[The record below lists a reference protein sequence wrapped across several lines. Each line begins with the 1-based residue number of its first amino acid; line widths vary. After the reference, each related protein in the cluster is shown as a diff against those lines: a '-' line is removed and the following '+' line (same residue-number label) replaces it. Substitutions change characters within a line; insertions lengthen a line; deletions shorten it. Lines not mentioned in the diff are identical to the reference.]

1 MFRIEQK
8 MEKGLGRAGVLE
20 TTHGTVQTP
29 AFVAVGTKAT
39 VKALTPAQVRETGA
53 QVVLANT
60 YHLYLEPGEK
70 IVAEGGGL
78 GTFMGWDG
86 PTMTDSGGFQ
96 VFSLGGKGTS
106 KITPQ
111 KQHFGILH
119 PPERADSVRAGNVRM
134 SPEGKNEAPLVKI
147 DEDGVTFKS
156 YKDGSTHRFTP
167 ERSIE
172 IQHTIGADIIF
183 AFDECTSPTA
193 SYAYQKEAMERTHR
207 WAARS
212 LSRHRELKMENE
224 KLKNEDKA
232 LSANSHPARTYQSP
246 LGTGGELAYRKG
258 QMLFGIVQG
267 GRFEDLRK
275 ESART
280 IGRMG
285 LAPSERSDFSELAPW
300 PPGFTGFDGFG
311 IGGSFDKE
319 DMGNAVRWVNEL
331 LPEEKPRH
339 LLGIGDPLDL
349 FDAVENGCDLFDCV
363 APTRQARTGSLY
375 TKNGR
380 FNIENA
386 QYKNDF
392 SPVEDGCE
400 CYTCLPQPRGGA
412 GFTRAYLAH
421 LFRSDEILA
430 NTLASIHNVH
440 FIVQLVKNMRQAIL
454 DGQFLELKNSFRR
467 HYL

>member
-20 TTHGTVQTP
+20 TPHGSIRTP
-29 AFVAVGTKAT
+29 AFVTVGTKAT
-39 VKALTPAQVRETGA
+39 VKALTPEQVKETGS

-70 IVAEGGGL
+70 IVEQGGGL
-78 GTFMGWDG
+78 GKFMGWEG

-96 VFSLGGKGTS
+96 VFSLGGGSVS
-106 KITPQ
+106 KVQ
-111 KQHFGILH
+111 KKHSNILKNVGMS
-119 PPERADSVRAGNVRM
+119 ERD
-134 SPEGKNEAPLVKI
+134 EALSPLVKI

-172 IQHTIGADIIF
+172 IQHAIGADIIF

-193 SYAYQKEAMERTHR
+193 SYEYQKEAMERTHR

-212 LSRHRELKMENE
+212 LERHRELKIENA
-224 KLKNEDKA
+224 KLKNADKK
-232 LSANSHPARTYQSP
+232 LSANSH
-246 LGTGGELAYRKG
+246 ELAYSKG
-258 QMLFGIVQG
+258 PMLFGIVQG

-275 ESART
+275 ESARFMAGLR
-280 IGRMG
+280 IDG
-285 LAPSERSDFSELAPW
+285 LAPSERSEFS
-300 PPGFTGFDGFG
+300 GFG

-319 DMGNAVRWVNEL
+319 DMGSAVRWVNEL

-349 FDAVENGCDLFDCV
+349 FGAVENGCDLFDCV

-375 TKNGR
+375 TRHGR

-386 QYKNDF
+386 KYKNDF
-392 SPVEDGCE
+392 SPVEQGCT
-400 CYTCLPQPRGGA
+400 CYTCKH
-412 GFTRAYLAH
+412 FTRAYLAH
-421 LFRSDEILA
+421 LFRSNEILA

-440 FIVQLVKNMRQAIL
+440 FIVNLVKQMREGIIT
-454 DGQFLELKNSFRR
+454 GTFSRLKEDFFAS
-467 HYL
+467 YKK